1 MNNELNAKADC
12 ARKAPKALP
21 AIAVLIL
28 LTLLSLPIAAYIGEM
43 NAQGRLSN
51 SGGFVTGDYNIA
63 FTIYNAES
71 GGSALWTETHDGANK
86 VSVSNGYFSTTLGI
100 INPIED
106 LNFLQDYWLAVN
118 VENSGEMTPRHRL
131 TPLPG
136 CFTSET
142 AQDVNCSSCI
152 SDTDADNN
160 LTIATPNQVTLLGS
174 SNFKDMNVVH
184 SLRTG
189 GATQPSSAGDVNLS
203 GNLVMQGSQEIVMPD
218 PGASG
223 ASSLFIEAVTNLP
236 QSSDV
241 NGNGISRAAVWLTSA
256 GILQLGMP
264 MHVLE
269 YGATPV
275 IDRVNLYDYN
285 MGATFYVD
293 AVRIESVNPDTG
305 VPTVRAIYTTDQA
318 SGTQISMN
326 STNTTGFPYKMA
338 NAPHRLSLDFN
349 VSDLNPH
356 KFYVYGYE
364 IQYHLAYTNR

>member
-1 MNNELNAKADC
+1 MAWMKNKG
-12 ARKAPKALP
+12 
-21 AIAVLIL
+21 AISCRAILQPLLVLAL
-28 LTLLSLPIAAYIGEM
+28 LTLLSIPIAAYIGEM

-51 SGGFVTGDYNIA
+51 STGFVTGDYNIA

-71 GGSALWTETHDGANK
+71 GGSALWTEIHDGANK
-86 VSVSNGYFSTTLGI
+86 VGVNNGYFSTTLGT

-106 LNFLQDYWLAVN
+106 LNFLQDYWLGVN
-118 VENSGEMTPRHRL
+118 VENTGYMSPRHRL

-152 SDTDADNN
+152 SDSDADNS

-174 SNFKDMNVVH
+174 SNFRDTNAVH

-189 GATQPSSAGDVNLS
+189 SAAQPASAGDVNLS
-203 GNLVMQGSQEIVMPD
+203 GNLVMQAGQEIVMPD
-218 PGASG
+218 PEASG
-223 ASSLFIEAVTNLP
+223 ASSIFVEAVTNLP

-241 NGNGISRAAVWLTSA
+241 NGNGISRSSVWLTSG

-264 MHVLE
+264 VHTLE

-275 IDRVNLYDYN
+275 IDRINVYDYN

-293 AVRIESVNPDTG
+293 TVRIESVNPDTG
-305 VPTVRAIYTTDQA
+305 TPTVRAIYTTDQT
-318 SGTQISMN
+318 SGTEINMTSV
-326 STNTTGFPYKMA
+326 NTTGFPYKMV
-338 NAPHRLSLDFN
+338 NAPHRLALDFN
-349 VSDLNPH
+349 VADINPH
-356 KFYVYGYE
+356 RFYVYGYE
-364 IQYHLAYTNR
+364 IQYHLAYTSR